1 MKAFTKKIV
10 LENGRE
16 FYGYGF
22 GADREAINEIVF
34 NTSMVGYQEIMSD
47 PSYTDQMVVMTYP
60 LIGNYGMA
68 DEDYETKTPT
78 IGGMIV
84 REYNDSPSNFRYTKT
99 LNEVFEEHDIP
110 AIWGVD
116 TRALTRIIRDEGS
129 QKVLI
134 TDVATPRDEALRK
147 LGEYVMPRDMVSRVS
162 CKKRWMSRVP
172 NHKYDVV
179 AVDCGIKYNIIR
191 LLNRVGCNVTVMPY
205 NSTVEEIMAFH
216 PDGLVL
222 SNGPGNPEDVT
233 PVIELVK
240 QLRGRLPIF
249 GICMGHQLISLA
261 YGARTFKMKFGHRGA
276 NHPVKNLVTGK
287 LEITSQNHSYAVD
300 VDSLAG
306 AYADARQPA
315 QRHGRGRGVRRR
327 PGFLDAVPP
336 RERFGSAGQ
345 RLFVQE
351 VHKNN
356 GGAQKCLG
364 EKISRRFWSS
374 VRVPSSSDRP
384 PSSTMRVR
392 RRASRS
398 RRRVTR

>member
-1 MKAFTKKIV
+1 MKPFTKKIV

-22 GADREAINEIVF
+22 GADREVINEIVF

-116 TRALTRIIRDEGS
+116 TRTLTRIIRNEGT
-129 QKVLI
+129 QKVII
-134 TDVATPRDEALRK
+134 TGADTPLEEALRK
-147 LGEYVMPRDMVSRVS
+147 VREYALPHDMVSRVS

-191 LLNRVGCNVTVMPY
+191 
-205 NSTVEEIMAFH
+205 H
-216 PDGLVL
+216 PQ
-222 SNGPGNPEDVT
+222 DVT
-233 PVIELVK
+233 PVIELVR
-240 QLRGRLPIF
+240 QLRGKLPIF

-261 YGARTFKMKFGHRGA
+261 YGAKTVKMKFGHRGG
-276 NHPVKNLVTGK
+276 NHPVKNLATGK
-287 LEITSQNHSYAVD
+287 IEITSQNHSYAVD

-306 AYADARQPA
+306 TGLELTHVNLLDGTAE
-315 QRHGRGRGVRRR
+315 GVECV
-327 PGFLDAVPP
+327 GDAVFSMQYHPESASGP
-336 RERFGSAGQ
+336 QDSGYLFRKFTKIMEER
-345 RLFVQE
+345 
-351 VHKNN
+351 KN
-356 GGAQKCLG
+356 A
-364 EKISRRFWSS
+364 
-374 VRVPSSSDRP
+374 
-384 PSSTMRVR
+384 
-392 RRASRS
+392 
-398 RRRVTR
+398 